1 MENRTAKGKE
11 KKEKKL
17 NYKKCITVMLSK
29 DKGRHHEIKAIGN
42 EQDLLLLLHFG
53 KQMNYIVM
61 SQSWS
66 QKISFKGWDRWPEAE
81 VKNQKVAK
89 QQ

>member
-11 KKEKKL
+11 KKRKKKL

-42 EQDLLLLLHFG
+42 EQGLLLLFHFG
-53 KQMNYIVM
+53 KQT
-61 SQSWS
+61 
-66 QKISFKGWDRWPEAE
+66 IS
-81 VKNQKVAK
+81 
-89 QQ
+89 